1 MVSNMSC
8 VSTQKMRLCMREGVC
23 VRVCVCVCASN
34 RETEPL
40 KEKKTKAYHLLGC
53 FQKLLLMLATW
64 HCLIKFAL
72 LFQSASKQL

>member
-40 KEKKTKAYHLLGC
+40 KEKKNQSLPPPGLFSKIAINAGH
-53 FQKLLLMLATW
+53 M
-64 HCLIKFAL
+64 AL
-72 LFQSASKQL
+72 PN